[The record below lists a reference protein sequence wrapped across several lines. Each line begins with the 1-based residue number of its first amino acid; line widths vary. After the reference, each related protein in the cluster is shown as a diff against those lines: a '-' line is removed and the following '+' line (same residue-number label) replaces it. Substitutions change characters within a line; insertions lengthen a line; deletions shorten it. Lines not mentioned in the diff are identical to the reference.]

1 MEPAD
6 RSPNAAEIRPEE
18 LVTRLQ
24 SGEPVLI
31 LDIRPR
37 TERQEWAI
45 PHSLWIDLYD
55 AAQRGDFRLLDSLA
69 VPPTSLVVVVCAAGR
84 TSSRVAQELQRRGIR
99 AASLAGG
106 MRAWSL
112 AWDIAT
118 LPISSTGQVL
128 QVRRLGKGC
137 LSYLVVD
144 SGEALVI
151 DPSLQPDV
159 YLQLAESLGAKI
171 VGVLETHVHA
181 CHVSRGRLLSE
192 AAAAPYRIPATDRVR
207 FAYTPVTDGDVITV
221 GSLQLIALSTP
232 GHTWESTCYLL
243 PDHALFTGDTLF
255 TDGIGRPDLKAGGD
269 ERARKARA
277 LFDSLQRL
285 GTLSD
290 SLWVLPSHV
299 GTPLAVGEPLVAG
312 RLHELYKRFVAP
324 FEQPDHFVEALLQ
337 HLPPPPPNTDQITR
351 ANELGVPPSELAS
364 LLELEAGPNR
374 CAVQGA

>member
-1 MEPAD
+1 MEPVD
-6 RSPNAAEIRPEE
+6 RSPSAPVIRVEE
-18 LVTRLQ
+18 LVARLQ
-24 SGEPVLI
+24 SREPVLI
-31 LDIRPR
+31 LDIRPH

-55 AAQRGDFRLLDSLA
+55 AAQREDFRLLDTLA
-69 VPPTSLVVVVCAAGR
+69 VPPNALVVVVCAAGR
-84 TSSRVAQELQRRGIR
+84 TSAFIAQELQRRGIR

-112 AWDIAT
+112 AWDVAT
-118 LPISSTGQVL
+118 LPIKSTGQVL

-144 SGEALVI
+144 NGEALII
-151 DPSLQPDV
+151 DPSLQPEV
-159 YLQLAESLGAKI
+159 YLQLTESLGAKI

-181 CHVSRGRLLSE
+181 CHVSRGRLLAE
-192 AAAAPYRIPATDRVR
+192 TAAVPYRIPANDRVR
-207 FAYTPVTDGDVITV
+207 FAYTPVTDSDVITV
-221 GSLQLIALSTP
+221 GSLQLLALSTP
-232 GHTWESTCYLL
+232 GHTWESTCYPL
-243 PDHALFTGDTLF
+243 PDHALV
-255 TDGIGRPDLKAGGD
+255 TDGLGRPDLKAGGD

-277 LFDSLQRL
+277 LFNSLQRL

-290 SLWVLPSHV
+290 FLWVLPSHV
-299 GTPLAVGEPLVAG
+299 GTPLGVGEPLVTG

-324 FEQPDHFVEALLQ
+324 FAQPDHFVEALLR
-337 HLPPPPPNTDQITR
+337 HLPPPPPYADQITR

-374 CAVQGA
+374 CAVQGTC